1 MLNFPSGV
9 TIVPLRRGICDDM
22 IGRRSAIITLT
33 RINGE
38 VFALNPDLIERVEES
53 PDTHITLVDGKHLM
67 VSETLSD
74 IIDAIRRDRATVLAL
89 ASEVADSVIAADNP
103 DDPNVVPLTTR
114 R

>member
-1 MLNFPSGV
+1 
-9 TIVPLRRGICDDM
+9 
-22 IGRRSAIITLT
+22 
-33 RINGE
+33 
-38 VFALNPDLIERVEES
+38 
-53 PDTHITLVDGKHLM
+53 M

-89 ASEVADSVIAADNP
+89 ASEVADSVIASDNP

>member
-1 MLNFPSGV
+1 
-9 TIVPLRRGICDDM
+9 M
-22 IGRRSAIITLT
+22 ILLT

-38 VFALNPDLIERVEES
+38 AFALNPDLIERVEET

-67 VSETLSD
+67 VSESLKD
-74 IIDAIRRDRATVLAL
+74 VIDAIRRDRAAVLAL
-89 ASEVADSVIAADNP
+89 ASEVADEVIAADDP